1 MDDEQLR
8 MNIHLMMYKGV
19 KSKIEALYHH
29 QFPATD
35 YILKAISN
43 QEDI

>member
-1 MDDEQLR
+1 

-19 KSKIEALYHH
+19 KSKIGALYHH